1 MAFSNPNPANP
12 LFGGGKPAGQTGGLF
27 GQSTAQPTGSLFG
40 GTQQQ
45 PQQQGAPSAFGGFGQ
60 PATQNQPAQG
70 TSTFGSTAQN
80 MGTAGTGLFGSTTQ
94 NTGATGT
101 NLFGQ
106 NPQQQQQQGQ
116 QQQQQQQQP
125 AQGTSLFGGGTF
137 GQPQQQQQQQPQQPS
152 TGLFGQTSQQPA
164 GGLFGQPAGQQQL
177 QQQQQQQPAGGLF
190 GTSNQQQQRPLFGGT
205 TGGTSLFGSTAQTQP
220 AQQST
225 FGVFGSTLQPQAMQ
239 PGLFGS
245 TAGTQAGGSSWG
257 RPAMQQ
263 PAQPTG
269 PPLFTKSTKFNDLSD
284 DVKRG
289 LEALDAQFQSRI
301 QICNDLKQRKLGEEP
316 LKGQEEIR
324 TVQKVLTGAISVLQS
339 DVQHTRDLKLK
350 AEQTVHDTIVATR
363 IIEGFRNPQQHG
375 QYLKTHANF
384 PLEFFTRVT
393 EQIRERLRWY
403 KATIQ
408 NIERKLASAT
418 QTQQTPQAIVSTLE
432 AQHATF
438 MALATKAAA
447 LDAELQKIKKLYTQL
462 WREKVGSMRDPFND
476 IDRGVDSEY
485 GLESLTGK

>member
-1 MAFSNPNPANP
+1 MAFNNPNPANP

-27 GQSTAQPTGSLFG
+27 GQSTTQPAGALFG
-40 GTQQQ
+40 ATQQQ
-45 PQQQGAPSAFGGFGQ
+45 PQQQGTTSAFGGFGQ

-70 TSTFGSTAQN
+70 TLFGSTTQTA
-80 MGTAGTGLFGSTTQ
+80 GAGTGLFGSTTQ
-94 NTGATGT
+94 NTGTTGT

-106 NPQQQQQQGQ
+106 NTQQQG
-116 QQQQQQQQP
+116 QQQQP
-125 AQGTSLFGGGTF
+125 AQGTSFFGGGAF
-137 GQPQQQQQQQPQQPS
+137 GQPQQQQQQQPA
-152 TGLFGQTSQQPA
+152 TGLFGQSTTQQPA
-164 GGLFGQPAGQQQL
+164 GGLFGQQQP
-177 QQQQQQQPAGGLF
+177 QQPQPAGGFF
-190 GTSNQQQQRPLFGGT
+190 GAANQQQQKLLFGGT
-205 TGGTSLFGSTAQTQP
+205 TGSTMFGSTAQTQP
-220 AQQST
+220 TQQST
-225 FGVFGSTLQPQAMQ
+225 LGGFGSTFQPQATQ
-239 PGLFGS
+239 PNLFGS
-245 TAGTQAGGSSWG
+245 TAGTQAGGSGLWG
-257 RPAMQQ
+257 KPAMQQ

-269 PPLFTKSTKFNDLSD
+269 TPLFTKSTKFNDLSD
-284 DVKRG
+284 EVKKG

-324 TVQKVLTGAISVLQS
+324 SVQKVLAGAISVLGS

-350 AEQTVHDTIVATR
+350 AEQTVQDTIVATR

-403 KATIQ
+403 KATIEVGFEFLRSNGQ
-408 NIERKLASAT
+408 VYAERT
-418 QTQQTPQAIVSTLE
+418 AIVSTLE

-447 LDAELQKIKKLYTQL
+447 LDSELQKIKKLYTQL

>member
-27 GQSTAQPTGSLFG
+27 GQNATQPAGSLFG
-40 GTQQQ
+40 GPQQQ
-45 PQQQGAPSAFGGFGQ
+45 PQQQGTTSAFGGFGQ

-70 TSTFGSTAQN
+70 TSLFGSTAQN
-80 MGTAGTGLFGSTTQ
+80 TGTGTGLFGSTAQ
-94 NTGATGT
+94 NTGTMGT

-106 NPQQQQQQGQ
+106 TQQG
-116 QQQQQQQQP
+116 QQQQP
-125 AQGTSLFGGGTF
+125 AQGTSLFGGGAF
-137 GQPQQQQQQQPQQPS
+137 GQPQQQQQQQQQPA
-152 TGLFGQTSQQPA
+152 TGLFGQSTTQQPA
-164 GGLFGQPAGQQQL
+164 GGLFGQQQP
-177 QQQQQQQPAGGLF
+177 QQQQQQQPAGGFF
-190 GTSNQQQQRPLFGGT
+190 GAANQQQQQRPLFGT
-205 TGGTSLFGSTAQTQP
+205 TGTTSLFGSTAQTQP

-225 FGVFGSTLQPQAMQ
+225 FGGFGSTLQPQATQTQ

-245 TAGTQAGGSSWG
+245 TTGTQAGGSGLWG
-257 RPAMQQ
+257 RPTTQQ
-263 PAQPTG
+263 PAQSTG
-269 PPLFTKSTKFNDLSD
+269 APLFTKSTKFNDLPEE
-284 DVKRG
+284 VKKG

-324 TVQKVLTGAISVLQS
+324 SVQKVLAGAISVLGS

-350 AEQTVHDTIVATR
+350 AEQTVQDTIVATR

-384 PLEFFTRVT
+384 PLEFFTRVA

-403 KATIQ
+403 KATIE

-418 QTQQTPQAIVSTLE
+418 QTQHTPQAIVSTLE